1 MKKNWCDEF
10 AYGKNKEK
18 NAKYFNRYNTD
29 NKIRP
34 LFIKLPQMSECLKKY
49 ETNQRISFE
58 MKDEILLEKYK
69 SIWNRI
75 SNIIGKDFNGQ
86 PFCAG
91 KYLNTKKSYNGKTF
105 ITKSNPPPKKKNF
118 FVCLE

>member
-1 MKKNWCDEF
+1 MTLLMGKTKK
-10 AYGKNKEK
+10 K
-18 NAKYFNRYNTD
+18 NAKCFNGYNTD

-49 ETNQRISFE
+49 ETNQCISFE

-75 SNIIGKDFNGQ
+75 SNVIGKDFDGQ
-86 PFCAG
+86 PFCGG

-105 ITKSNPPPKKKNF
+105 ITKSNAPPPPPKKKYF
-118 FVCLE
+118 FCLE